1 MDFTLQFV
9 SILVKGLYLFLPIL
23 FFLCLIIII
32 VGQVAGR
39 KENWNRFDALY
50 WSFITGLTI
59 GYGDIRPVKRVTKCL
74 AIVIGLAGMMLT
86 GIIVAITIQAASKSF
101 EINVLQSLGQ

>member
-1 MDFTLQFV
+1 MDFTLEFI

-23 FFLCLIIII
+23 CLLCLIIVI
-32 VGQVAGR
+32 VGQFAGR
-39 KENWNRFDALY
+39 RENWNRFDALY

-59 GYGDIRPVKRVTKCL
+59 GYGDIRPVKRATKCL

-101 EINVLQSLGQ
+101 ENNLLQSLGQ